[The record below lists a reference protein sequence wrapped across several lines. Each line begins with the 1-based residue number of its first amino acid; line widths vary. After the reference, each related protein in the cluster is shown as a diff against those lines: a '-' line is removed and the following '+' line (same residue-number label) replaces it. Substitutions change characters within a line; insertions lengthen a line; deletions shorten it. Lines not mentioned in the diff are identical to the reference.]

1 MSDHPMRCGD
11 AAPYLSAYGDGEL
24 EEPLRVRVA
33 AHVEG
38 CAQCEAE
45 VRRYAAIDEL
55 IGALPR
61 STPSPEVL
69 DRVLAARRAPG
80 PVTRE
85 SLLRKPKLLA
95 PRSLPPLLR
104 MHGDSPAVVRPIARS
119 GRVRSPSVAARAIP
133 ALAAALLI
141 ALSVFAF
148 SRFPL
153 ADRLRGNRSVATP
166 QSAVSVLAETQ
177 RQVSAKRA
185 ALGFTPLVPTYLPP
199 NTTLQHVTVVNEPS
213 DGAQR
218 YLDMSW
224 ALAFPLTT
232 LHIRESALPLD
243 KRGDFTPGA
252 RNDPGMAELAW
263 NLGPYQWVQGLVAG
277 APGRCA
283 VGESRPGLSISAD
296 VSAPGDGAA
305 CDTSNYREINV
316 LRLASLSLDAPYSP
330 LTVLGPDNADTVLHF
345 VAYKTVPNGE
355 SWDVYTDPA
364 HQRTSITAQRPDGT
378 ALYTD
383 LIVADGSVTRIDPRS
398 ERYQTLPASAA
409 AGEPAQLA
417 TSVVTFFATAN
428 TLLGSGELWNMGL
441 TNVPTDLA
449 STGRAYKLVQ
459 VDAPYPTTLY
469 VDLTTK
475 LILGARVEYQS
486 LEHPGGAH
494 ASSKLTPAN
503 ACPSY
508 ATIQYVAPSAVP
520 ADIFTLPPG
529 FTQGSVAVTPLT
541 C

>member
-11 AAPYLSAYGDGEL
+11 AAPYLSAYSDGEL
-24 EEPLRVRVA
+24 EESLRVRVA
-33 AHVEG
+33 AHIEG

-45 VRRYAAIDEL
+45 VRRYAAIDDL
-55 IGALPR
+55 IGTLPH

-85 SLLRKPKLLA
+85 SLLRRPKLLA

-104 MHGDSPAVVRPIARS
+104 MHGNSPAVVRPIARS
-119 GRVRSPSVAARAIP
+119 GRVRPPSIAARAIP
-133 ALAAALLI
+133 VLAAALLI

-153 ADRLRGNRSVATP
+153 ADRLRGNRPVATP
-166 QSAVSVLAETQ
+166 QSVASVLAETQ
-177 RQVSAKRA
+177 RQVSAKRS
-185 ALGFTPLVPTYLPP
+185 ALGFTPIVPTYLPP
-199 NTTLQHVTVVNEPS
+199 NTTLQHVTVGNEPS
-213 DGAQR
+213 DGALR

-243 KRGDFTPGA
+243 KRDDFSPGA

-263 NLGPYQWVQGLVAG
+263 NLGPYQWVRGLVKG

-283 VGESRPGLSISAD
+283 VGESRPGLSIAAD
-296 VSAPGDGAA
+296 VATASVGAT
-305 CDTSNYREINV
+305 CDTSNFAAINV

-330 LTVLGPDNADTVLHF
+330 LTVLAPDSAQKVLHF
-345 VAYKTVPNGE
+345 TAYKTVPNGA
-355 SWDVYTDPA
+355 SWDVYADPA
-364 HQRTSITAQRPDGT
+364 HQRVSITALDQHGT
-378 ALYTD
+378 RLYTD
-383 LIVADGSVTRIDPRS
+383 LIGADGGVTRIDPQTGH
-398 ERYQTLPASAA
+398 YQALPASAA
-409 AGEPAQLA
+409 AGEPARLT
-417 TSVVTFFATAN
+417 TSVATFFTTAN

-441 TNVPTDLA
+441 TDVPKGLTSA
-449 STGRAYKLVQ
+449 GRAYKLVQ
-459 VDAPYPTTLY
+459 VDAPYPTTIY

-475 LILGARVEYQS
+475 QLLGAQVDYQS
-486 LEHPGGAH
+486 SQHPGGAH

-503 ACPSY
+503 SCPSY
-508 ATIQYVAPSAVP
+508 ASIQYVALSAVP
-520 ADIFTLPPG
+520 ASTFAPPEG
-529 FTQGSVAVTPLT
+529 YTKGAIAVTPIT